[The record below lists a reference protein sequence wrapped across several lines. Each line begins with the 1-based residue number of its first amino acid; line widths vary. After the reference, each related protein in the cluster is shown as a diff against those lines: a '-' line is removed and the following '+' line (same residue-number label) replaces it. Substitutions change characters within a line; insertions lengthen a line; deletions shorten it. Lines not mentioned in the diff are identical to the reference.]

1 MQADINPRN
10 ARAKQAQPVEV
21 AQQERLFGGFSLA
34 PQQEQ
39 PGQRQDGDWVEVEGG
54 VAENG
59 EGPEDQGG
67 KPLSEWSCQ

>member
-39 PGQRQDGDWVEVEGG
+39 PGQRQDGDGVEVEGG
-54 VAENG
+54 VAEDG
-59 EGPEDQGG
+59 ESAEDKGDEL
-67 KPLSEWSCQ
+67 LSEWGC